1 MEILNDIQTILRQ
14 ARQKAYHNIN
24 IAMVSAY
31 WLIGKHIV
39 EDDQQGQNRAVY
51 GKALMQKLSK
61 TLQSEFGKGFSVD
74 NLENMRRFYISY
86 SAVELG
92 SENKAALESLISE
105 TVSRKSQAPEFNLSW
120 SHYLMLTSICRFHFK
135 NK

>member
-1 MEILNDIQTILRQ
+1 MVF
-14 ARQKAYHNIN
+14 N